1 MAGDDTDIVVD
12 LGAYRAG
19 LHGQPESETT
29 PSKVVLAGEDKR
41 FPGLTN
47 VLFLLV
53 AAQAVSAKTIKVQM
67 NSIGEYDD
75 DQIREALFQAG
86 TEGLGSRVAFF
97 TAIALMAVQR
107 MQNDE

>member
-1 MAGDDTDIVVD
+1 MAGDDTDKVVD

-19 LHGQPESETT
+19 LYGQHKSETA
-29 PSKVVLAGEDKR
+29 PSKVVLAGEGKR

-47 VLFLLV
+47 VLLLLMAGHAV
-53 AAQAVSAKTIKVQM
+53 NAQTIAVQM

-86 TEGLGSRVAFF
+86 TEGIGTRTVFF
-97 TAIALMAVQR
+97 TVIALIAVQR